1 MNNTHNGNPPH
12 PERPQPPLRKRGR
25 SPGGQPGNQNA
36 RKHGRYSALPNNDI
50 EILRSLPTADLRLQQ
65 DALRN
70 VLIDLLMNP
79 DAPENL
85 ILRTASLLCT
95 FRRRHK
101 SPRRIRQAN
110 AALRMIQK
118 GEA

>member
-1 MNNTHNGNPPH
+1 MNNTHHGNPPH
-12 PERPQPPLRKRGR
+12 PQRPERRPKR

-36 RKHGRYSALPNNDI
+36 RKHGRFSALPNNDI

-85 ILRTASLLCT
+85 ILRTAGLLCT